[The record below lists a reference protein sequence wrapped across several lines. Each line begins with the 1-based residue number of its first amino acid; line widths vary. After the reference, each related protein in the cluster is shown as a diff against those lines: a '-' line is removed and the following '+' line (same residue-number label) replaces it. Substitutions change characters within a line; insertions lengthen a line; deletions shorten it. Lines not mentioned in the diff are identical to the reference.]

1 MSVIAQ
7 GSGAGGHCAT
17 FTGVDISMQAG
28 LFALL
33 PQIVDAVSVPVIA
46 AGGIADGRT
55 AAAAFVLGASAVQLD
70 TAFALRGGQYV
81 RRASRRPGPGG

>member
-7 GSGAGGHCAT
+7 GSGAGSHRAT

-55 AAAAFVLGASAVQLD
+55 AAAASC
-70 TAFALRGGQYV
+70 
-81 RRASRRPGPGG
+81 